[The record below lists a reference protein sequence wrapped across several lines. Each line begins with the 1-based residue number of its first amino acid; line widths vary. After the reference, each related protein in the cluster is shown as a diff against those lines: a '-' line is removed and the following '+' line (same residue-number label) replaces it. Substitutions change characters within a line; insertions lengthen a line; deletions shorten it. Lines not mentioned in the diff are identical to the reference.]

1 MKSLLFIVPSQSNGG
16 TNSSLSAIYD
26 ALSGKYKVKTLIL
39 TSKGEG
45 KYTFLSNSFTN
56 NILNAYYNDFACLN
70 GKVKFLAL
78 ILKIFKRIALLLGF
92 SIDDIVCKYAA
103 GIIEK
108 KENYDFIIGF
118 QEGLAMR
125 VASNFSNPNKY
136 TWLHCDYERSVPSDK
151 NEIKYYDKFKKI
163 VCVSQY
169 TMHRFLQRYPT
180 LKANTYY
187 IYNLLDDKNII
198 KLSSET
204 IDDSRFDNSCFIST
218 PSSGIFVQNE
228 SVVTKSYVQLILDTL
243 YKINKT
249 DIDKKMGKYIIAYY
263 NIVNYLYQIT
273 LDYQALHPSIHGY
286 ITSIN
291 SYMHSQGYDFNNKFV
306 IDEQNKSKSEYNI
319 NNKMYKQLDT
329 MTKKDFVIQLKRFGE
344 SNYKFYHTQEEKN
357 DKIDNEEYAEKQ
369 NISIYDD
376 REIPLLLGSLIY
388 DESWFK
394 STIDSEN

>member
-136 TWLHCDYERSVPSDK
+136 TWLHCDYERAVSPDK
-151 NEIKYYDKFKKI
+151 NELMYYDKFKKI
-163 VCVSQY
+163 V
-169 TMHRFLQRYPT
+169 
-180 LKANTYY
+180 
-187 IYNLLDDKNII
+187 
-198 KLSSET
+198 
-204 IDDSRFDNSCFIST
+204 
-218 PSSGIFVQNE
+218 
-228 SVVTKSYVQLILDTL
+228 
-243 YKINKT
+243 
-249 DIDKKMGKYIIAYY
+249 
-263 NIVNYLYQIT
+263 
-273 LDYQALHPSIHGY
+273 
-286 ITSIN
+286 
-291 SYMHSQGYDFNNKFV
+291 
-306 IDEQNKSKSEYNI
+306 
-319 NNKMYKQLDT
+319 
-329 MTKKDFVIQLKRFGE
+329 
-344 SNYKFYHTQEEKN
+344 
-357 DKIDNEEYAEKQ
+357 
-369 NISIYDD
+369 
-376 REIPLLLGSLIY
+376 
-388 DESWFK
+388 
-394 STIDSEN
+394 